1 MKRFLTLPNVLKCVA
16 AVFGLAAFFLMFG
29 NQLYAE
35 VLGKKAYVGF
45 DAALF
50 GDNGSVITFI
60 GYLLVLLSVC
70 AVCALVFVK
79 LDAKLGKAI
88 DLGLAGVLVLGA
100 VFVFIEAAVVN
111 GRLGASPYHLAACPI
126 LAGIFA
132 IVAALATAASEFVPQ
147 KKLLK

>member
-1 MKRFLTLPNVLKCVA
+1 MKKFLTLPNVLKCGA

-35 VLGKKAYVGF
+35 VLGKKGYVAF
-45 DAALF
+45 DSALF

-60 GYLLVLLSVC
+60 GYLLILLSVC
-70 AVCALVFVK
+70 AVCVLVFVK
-79 LDAKLGKAI
+79 LDAKIKKFVN
-88 DLGLAGVLVLGA
+88 LGLAGILVLGA

-111 GRLGASPYHLAACPI
+111 GRLGASLYHLAACPI